1 MTPQAY
7 ATIDL
12 TRAELEALT
21 GPTVVEFGSNY
32 CGICAAAQSDI
43 GKALAPHPELRHLKV
58 QDGSGQ
64 PMGRLFGVKL
74 WPTLV
79 FLQDGKEVT
88 RVVRPRGSEAVRAAL
103 DEALAAAR

>member
-1 MTPQAY
+1 MTTPAY
-7 ATIDL
+7 ASIDL
-12 TRAELEALT
+12 SRTELDALA
-21 GPTVVEFGSNY
+21 GPTVVEFGSND

-43 GKALAPHPELRHLKV
+43 ASALRPHPELRHIKV

-79 FLQDGKEVT
+79 FLQDGREVT
-88 RVVRPRGSEAVRAAL
+88 RVVRPRSVEAVRVAL
-103 DEALAAAR
+103 DEALAATR